1 LNLHNFLTSGISFD
15 ETEEALEFR
24 FHFLNALLLIS
35 IAATLTFVLLDQLGI
50 NPLGKIHLFSS
61 ELFGLTSTFVAWYL
75 RKGKHAYITCAWIMI
90 VATYLVFSSALIFV
104 VNDELRV
111 VWYYMFVVVTYVALG
126 NKYGLGATL
135 AAILTVSVAKFH
147 FGISLS
153 DHAYFTFTLSLAV
166 TSGIAHTYT
175 NLANSFFDRLA
186 FNLTQLRD
194 LASKDPLTGVKN
206 ARSFY
211 ELSNKLIQVG
221 QRNATPYCT
230 LFIDLEHFKSINDQY
245 GHAAGDAVL
254 CAISNC
260 ISSHCRESDIVG
272 RIGGEEFAVFLP
284 STNAHGAVQLAE
296 KLRHN
301 TEILIHTFPN
311 NEQRAV
317 TLSIGVA
324 QSESKDQSI
333 EDIQKRADKA
343 MYKAKK
349 QGKKTRPQSSHIR
362 SKLSELITLPILSK
376 NN

>member
-15 ETEEALEFR
+15 EAEEGLEFR
-24 FHFLNALLLIS
+24 FHFLNALMLVS
-35 IAATLTFVLLDQLGI
+35 IVATSAFVLLDQFGI
-50 NPLGKIHLFSS
+50 NSLGKVHLFSS
-61 ELFGLTSTFVAWYL
+61 EAYGLISAFVIWYL
-75 RKGKHAYITCAWIMI
+75 RKGKHVYMTCAWIMI

-104 VNDELRV
+104 LNDELRV
-111 VWYYMFVVVTYVALG
+111 VWYYIFVVVTYVALG

-135 AAILTVSVAKFH
+135 ASILTVSVAKFT
-147 FGISLS
+147 FGIALS

-186 FNLTQLRD
+186 FNLAQLRD
-194 LASKDPLTGVKN
+194 LASKDPLTGVRN
-206 ARSFY
+206 ARTFY

-230 LFIDLEHFKSINDQY
+230 LFIDLDHFKSINDQY

-254 CAISNC
+254 CAVSNC
-260 ISSHCRESDIVG
+260 INSHCRESDIVG

-349 QGKKTRPQSSHIR
+349 QGRNQVTFAPSLAS
-362 SKLSELITLPILSK
+362 
-376 NN
+376 